1 MLSVETWPDLRDPVL
16 VIACTGW
23 VDAGLAGS
31 TAAQEIIDGMSA
43 PRRFATY
50 DLGDS
55 ADLRTTRP
63 IARLDDGMTRR
74 IEWPTL
80 SFVAG
85 RAGRDTVVLT
95 GPEPCVQWQRV
106 TEEVVAVA
114 DRLGVTLAVTL
125 GAMPAAVSHRRPVP
139 VLATATSR
147 PLAQEVGALRAD
159 YHGPTGLQSVMQVAL
174 GDAGID
180 GVGLWAQVPH
190 YVSGTPSPPAARAL
204 LERLRDLA
212 LVSIDLHDLDRR
224 ADHYLQQVEDGIAE
238 RPDVAEMV
246 AAIDEEE
253 EISGDALASE
263 IEHFLR
269 RDTVGTDDLEPG
281 DDDGDR

>member
-147 PLAQEVGALRAD
+147 SLAQEVGALRAD

-174 GDAGID
+174 GDAGIG

-190 YVSGTPSPPAARAL
+190 YVANLPYPGAAVAL
-204 LERLRDLA
+204 LDRLRDLT
-212 LVSIDLHDLDRR
+212 
-224 ADHYLQQVEDGIAE
+224 GIA
-238 RPDVAEMV
+238 V
-246 AAIDEEE
+246 AADELRRFAAETTTRLDE
-253 EISGDALASE
+253 LVAGNPEHAAMITQLEAEYDARTPTFPLPSGDELAAE
-263 IEHFLR
+263 VERFLR
-269 RDTVGTDDLEPG
+269 DRDT
-281 DDDGDR
+281 

>member
-31 TAAQEIIDGMSA
+31 GAAQEIIDGMTA
-43 PRRFATY
+43 ARRFATY
-50 DLGDS
+50 DLGDT

-85 RAGRDTVVLT
+85 RAGRDTIVLT

-106 TEEVVAVA
+106 TEDIVGVAE
-114 DRLGVTLAVTL
+114 RLGVTMAVTL

-139 VLATATSR
+139 VLATATTRS
-147 PLAQEVGALRAD
+147 LAQEIGALRGD
-159 YHGPTGLQSVMQVAL
+159 YHGPTGLQSVIQVAL
-174 GDAGID
+174 GEAGID
-180 GVGLWAQVPH
+180 AIGLWAQVPH
-190 YVSGTPSPPAARAL
+190 YVSGTPSPPASRAL
-204 LERLRDLA
+204 LERLRDIA
-212 LVSIDLHDLDRR
+212 LVSVDLRDIDRR
-224 ADHYLQQVEDGIAE
+224 AEHYLEQVEAGIAE

-253 EISGDALASE
+253 DEISGDALASE
-263 IEHFLR
+263 IERFLR
-269 RDTVGTDDLEPG
+269 DTG
-281 DDDGDR
+281 DDDPDR

>member
-31 TAAQEIIDGMSA
+31 GAAQELIDGMPA
-43 PRRFATY
+43 ARRFATY
-50 DLGDS
+50 DLGDT

-106 TEEVVAVA
+106 TEDIVGVAE
-114 DRLGVTLAVTL
+114 RLGVTLAVTL

-147 PLAQEVGALRAD
+147 SLAQEIGALRAD
-159 YHGPTGLQSVMQVAL
+159 YHGPTGLQSVIQVAL

-180 GVGLWAQVPH
+180 AIGLWAQVPH
-190 YVSGTPSPPAARAL
+190 YVSGTPSPPASRAL

-212 LVSIDLHDLDRR
+212 LVSVDLRDIDRR
-224 ADHYLQQVEDGIAE
+224 VAHYLEQVEAGLAE

-253 EISGDALASE
+253 DEISGDALASE
-263 IEHFLR
+263 IERFLR
-269 RDTVGTDDLEPG
+269 DPDGG
-281 DDDGDR
+281 DADR

>member
-1 MLSVETWPDLRDPVL
+1 MLSVETWPELRDPVL

-31 TAAQEIIDGMSA
+31 GAAQDIIDGMTA
-43 PRRFATY
+43 ARRFATY
-50 DLGDS
+50 DLSDT

-63 IARLDDGMTRR
+63 IARLDEGMTRR

-85 RAGRDTVVLT
+85 RAGRDTVVMT
-95 GPEPCVQWQRV
+95 GPEPCVQWQQV
-106 TEEVVAVA
+106 TEDVLALAE
-114 DRLGVTLAVTL
+114 RLGVTMAVTL

-147 PLAQEVGALRAD
+147 SLAQEIGPLRDD
-159 YHGPTGLQSVMQVAL
+159 YHGPTGLQSVLQVAL

-180 GVGLWAQVPH
+180 AIGLWAQVPH
-190 YVSGTPSPPAARAL
+190 YVSGTPSPPASRAL
-204 LERLRDLA
+204 LERLRDIA
-212 LVSIDLHDLDRR
+212 GVTIDLRDLDRR
-224 ADHYLQQVEDGIAE
+224 VEYYLEQVEAGIAE

-253 EISGDALASE
+253 DEISGDALASE
-263 IEHFLR
+263 IERFLR
-269 RDTVGTDDLEPG
+269 DPGHDDP
-281 DDDGDR
+281 DR

>member
-31 TAAQEIIDGMSA
+31 GAAQEIIDGMTA
-43 PRRFATY
+43 ARRFATY
-50 DLGDS
+50 DLGDT

-85 RAGRDTVVLT
+85 RAGRDTIVLT

-106 TEEVVAVA
+106 TEDIVGVAE
-114 DRLGVTLAVTL
+114 RLGVTMAVTL

-139 VLATATSR
+139 VLATATTRS
-147 PLAQEVGALRAD
+147 LAQEIGALRGD
-159 YHGPTGLQSVMQVAL
+159 YHGPTGLQSVIQVAL
-174 GDAGID
+174 GEAGINAI
-180 GVGLWAQVPH
+180 GLWAQVPH
-190 YVSGTPSPPAARAL
+190 YVSGTPSPPASRAL
-204 LERLRDLA
+204 LERLRDIA
-212 LVSIDLHDLDRR
+212 LVSVDLRDIDRR
-224 ADHYLQQVEDGIAE
+224 AEHYLEQVEAGIAE

-253 EISGDALASE
+253 DEISGDALASE
-263 IEHFLR
+263 IERFLR
-269 RDTVGTDDLEPG
+269 DTG
-281 DDDGDR
+281 DDDPDR